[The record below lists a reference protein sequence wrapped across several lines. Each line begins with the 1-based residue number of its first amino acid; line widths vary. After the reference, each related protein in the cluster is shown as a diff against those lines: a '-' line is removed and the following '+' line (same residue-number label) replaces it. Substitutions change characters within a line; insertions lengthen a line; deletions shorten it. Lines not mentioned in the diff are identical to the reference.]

1 MDDVIDSVMGF
12 APGSHM
18 AELRARRDKIRHYT
32 QTSYEAALHPADPR
46 NLSYG
51 LRAALALRMARLWN
65 CPELERHYA
74 ALMAKEGGP
83 AEAADPAHRGE
94 GWLGAVLERVDLVT
108 RHPKDATAEDVARL
122 RAAGLDDRDI
132 VTLAGLIAYVNY
144 QILVVSGLRMLK
156 DH

>member
-1 MDDVIDSVMGF
+1 MDVIDSVMGF

-18 AELRARRDKIRHYT
+18 ADLRGQRDRIRHYT

-46 NLSYG
+46 HFPYG
-51 LRAALALRMARLWN
+51 LRAALALRMARLWG

-74 ALMAKEGGP
+74 ALTTAEQGP
-83 AEAADPAHRGE
+83 AEVGDPGFAGE
-94 GWLGAVLERVDLVT
+94 GLLAAILARVDLVT
-108 RHPKDATAEDVARL
+108 LRPKDATAEDVERL
-122 RAAGLDDRDI
+122 RAAGLDERDI

-144 QILVVSGLRMLK
+144 QILLVAGLRMLK